1 MKAILAILVLLWT
14 SAMSWSQIPDAP
26 NPPRFFNNFSQTGII
41 SEEQGAE
48 LEAMLD
54 QFEQETSNEITVVMV
69 DDLGGDEAW
78 HYAAELGKKWGV
90 GKADKD
96 NGVVLLVKPTEE
108 NGGHQVF
115 IAPGAGLEGAIT
127 DISCGEIVDNELIPN
142 FKKGDYFAGIKNAI
156 TVLEKMAKGEIN
168 EKSYRK
174 ANHKN
179 DLVSSLFG
187 FLVIIIIVIL
197 LIRKGGRGGNGTTF
211 GRGGFFVGGF
221 GGGYGGGFG
230 GGSSGGGGFGGFGG
244 GSFGGGGSGGSW

>member
-1 MKAILAILVLLWT
+1 MRKIISLFLVCFTALFT
-14 SAMSWSQIPDAP
+14 WSQIPTAP

-54 QFEQETSNEITVVMV
+54 QFEQETSNEITVVIV
-69 DDLGGDEAW
+69 DDLNGDEAW
-78 HYAAELGKKWGV
+78 HYASELGEKWGV

-96 NGVVLLVKPTEE
+96 NGIIILVKPTKEK
-108 NGGHQVF
+108 GGHQVF
-115 IAPGAGLEGAIT
+115 ISPGRGLEGAVT

-142 FKKGDYFAGIKNAI
+142 FKKGDYFTGIKNAI
-156 TVLEKMAKGEIN
+156 VVLAKMAKGEIN

-174 ANHKN
+174 AIHKN
-179 DLVSSLFG
+179 DLVSSIFG
-187 FLVIIIIVIL
+187 FLLIIVLVIL

-221 GGGYGGGFG
+221 GTGGGFG
-230 GGSSGGGGFGGFGG
+230 GGSSGGGGFGG

>member
-1 MKAILAILVLLWT
+1 MKAILAIIVLLWT
-14 SAMSWSQIPDAP
+14 STISWSQIPDAP
-26 NPPRFFNNFSQTGII
+26 NPPRFFNNFSQTDII

-54 QFEQETSNEITVVMV
+54 QFEQETSNEITVVIV
-69 DDLGGDEAW
+69 DDLNGDEAW
-78 HYAAELGKKWGV
+78 HYASELGEKWGV

-96 NGVVLLVKPTEE
+96 NGIVILVKPTEE
-108 NGGHQVF
+108 KGGHQVF
-115 IAPGAGLEGAIT
+115 ISPGRGLEGAVT

-142 FKKGDYFAGIKNAI
+142 FKKGDYFTGIKNAI

-179 DLVSSLFG
+179 DLVSSIFG
-187 FLVIIIIVIL
+187 FLFIIILIIV

-230 GGSSGGGGFGGFGG
+230 GGSSGGGGFGG

>member
-1 MKAILAILVLLWT
+1 MKAILSILLVLYT
-14 SAMSWSQIPDAP
+14 YTISWSQIPDP
-26 NPPRFFNNFSQTGII
+26 MSPPRFVNNFSQTGIL
-41 SEEQGAE
+41 SETQEAE
-48 LEAMLD
+48 LEQMLD
-54 QFEQETSNEITVVMV
+54 AFEQETSNEITVVIV
-69 DDLGGDEAW
+69 DDMGGDEAW
-78 HYAAELGKKWGV
+78 HFATELGKKWGV

-127 DISCGEIVDNELIPN
+127 DISCGEIVDNELIPH
-142 FKKGDYFAGIKNAI
+142 FKKGDYFTGIKNAI
-156 TVLEKMAKGEIN
+156 IVLEKMAKGEIN

-174 ANHKN
+174 AKHKN
-179 DLVSSLFG
+179 DLTSSIIG
-187 FLVIIIIVIL
+187 FIFILIILVL

-221 GGGYGGGFG
+221 GGGFG

>member
-1 MKAILAILVLLWT
+1 MLEQA
-14 SAMSWSQIPDAP
+14 QI
-26 NPPRFFNNFSQTGII
+26 
-41 SEEQGAE
+41 EQR
-48 LEAMLD
+48 LD
-54 QFEQETSNEITVVMV
+54 QFEQETSNEITVVIV
-69 DDLGGDEAW
+69 DDLNGDEAW
-78 HYAAELGKKWGV
+78 NYASELGEKWGV

-96 NGVVLLVKPTEE
+96 NGIVILVKPTEE
-108 NGGHQVF
+108 KGGHQVF
-115 IAPGAGLEGAIT
+115 ISPGRGLEGAVT

-142 FKKGDYFAGIKNAI
+142 FKKGDYFTGIKNAI
-156 TVLEKMAKGEIN
+156 VVLAKMAKGEIN

-187 FLVIIIIVIL
+187 FLFILVIVIL

-221 GGGYGGGFG
+221 GAGGGFG

>member
-1 MKAILAILVLLWT
+1 MSKYSYLLLALLGFT
-14 SAMSWSQIPDAP
+14 TLFAQVPAAP
-26 NPPRFFNNFSQTGII
+26 SPARFLNNFSNTDIL
-41 SEEQGAE
+41 SAAEQAQIE
-48 LEAMLD
+48 QRLD
-54 QFEQETSNEITVVMV
+54 QFEQETSNEITLVII
-69 DDLGGDEAW
+69 DDLNGDEPW
-78 HYAAELGKKWGV
+78 HFATEIGEAWGV

-96 NGVVLLVKPTEE
+96 NGIVILVKPTEE
-108 NGGHQVF
+108 KGGHQVF
-115 IAPGAGLEGAIT
+115 ISPGRGLEGAVT

-142 FKKGDYFAGIKNAI
+142 FKKGDYFTGIKNAI
-156 TVLEKMAKGEIN
+156 VVLAKMAKGEIN

-187 FLVIIIIVIL
+187 FLFIIVIVIL

-221 GGGYGGGFG
+221 GGGGFG

>member
-1 MKAILAILVLLWT
+1 MRKIISLFLVCFTALF
-14 SAMSWSQIPDAP
+14 AWSQIPTAP

-48 LEAMLD
+48 LETMLD
-54 QFEQETSNEITVVMV
+54 QFEQETSNEITVVIV
-69 DDLGGDEAW
+69 DDINGDEAW
-78 HYAAELGKKWGV
+78 HYASELGEKWGV

-96 NGVVLLVKPTEE
+96 NGIIILVKPTKEK
-108 NGGHQVF
+108 GGHQVF
-115 IAPGAGLEGAIT
+115 ISPGRGLEGAVT

-142 FKKGDYFAGIKNAI
+142 FKKGDYFMGIKNAI
-156 TVLEKMAKGEIN
+156 VVLAKMAKGEIN

-174 ANHKN
+174 AIHKN
-179 DLVSSLFG
+179 DLVSSIFG
-187 FLVIIIIVIL
+187 FLLIIVLVIL

-221 GGGYGGGFG
+221 GAGGGFG

>member
-14 SAMSWSQIPDAP
+14 STISWSQIPDAP

-54 QFEQETSNEITVVMV
+54 QFEQETSNEITVVII

-78 HYAAELGKKWGV
+78 HFAAELGKKWGI

-96 NGVVLLVKPTEE
+96 NGVVLLVKPTED

-142 FKKGDYFAGIKNAI
+142 FKKGDYFTGIKNAI
-156 TVLEKMAKGEIN
+156 TILEKMAKGEIN
-168 EKSYRK
+168 QMSYRR
-174 ANHKN
+174 ANRKN
-179 DLVSSLFG
+179 DLAGSIFA
-187 FLVIIIIVIL
+187 FLAIIIIVIL

-221 GGGYGGGFG
+221 GGGFG

>member
-14 SAMSWSQIPDAP
+14 STMSWSQIPDAP
-26 NPPRFFNNFSQTGII
+26 NPPRFFNNFSQTSII

-54 QFEQETSNEITVVMV
+54 QFEQETSNEITVVII

-78 HYAAELGKKWGV
+78 HFAAELGKKWGV

-96 NGVVLLVKPTEE
+96 NGVVLLVKPTED

-142 FKKGDYFAGIKNAI
+142 FKKGDYFTGIKNAI

-168 EKSYRK
+168 QMSYRR
-174 ANHKN
+174 ANRKN
-179 DLVSSLFG
+179 DLAGSIFA
-187 FLVIIIIVIL
+187 FLAIIIIVIL

-221 GGGYGGGFG
+221 GGGFG

>member
-1 MKAILAILVLLWT
+1 MRKIISLFLVCFTALFT
-14 SAMSWSQIPDAP
+14 WSQIPTAP

-54 QFEQETSNEITVVMV
+54 QFEQETSNEITVISV
-69 DDLGGDEAW
+69 DDLNGDEAW
-78 HYAAELGKKWGV
+78 HYASELGEKWGV

-96 NGVVLLVKPTEE
+96 NGIVILVKPTKEK
-108 NGGHQVF
+108 GGHQVF
-115 IAPGAGLEGAIT
+115 ISPGRGLEGAVT

-142 FKKGDYFAGIKNAI
+142 FKKGDYFTGIKNAI
-156 TVLEKMAKGEIN
+156 VFLAKMAKGEIN

-174 ANHKN
+174 AIHKN
-179 DLVSSLFG
+179 DLVSSIFG
-187 FLVIIIIVIL
+187 FLFIIVLVIL

-221 GGGYGGGFG
+221 GAGGGFG

>member
-14 SAMSWSQIPDAP
+14 STISWSQIPDAP

-54 QFEQETSNEITVVMV
+54 QFEQETSNEITVVII

-78 HYAAELGKKWGV
+78 HFAAELGKKWGV

-142 FKKGDYFAGIKNAI
+142 FKKGDYFTGIKNAI

-174 ANHKN
+174 ANKKN
-179 DLVSSLFG
+179 DLVSSIFG
-187 FLVIIIIVIL
+187 FLFIIILIIV

-221 GGGYGGGFG
+221 GGGFG

>member
-14 SAMSWSQIPDAP
+14 STISWSQIPDAP
-26 NPPRFFNNFSQTGII
+26 NPPRFFNNFSQAGII

-54 QFEQETSNEITVVMV
+54 QFEQETSNEITVVII

-78 HYAAELGKKWGV
+78 HFAAELGKKWGV

-96 NGVVLLVKPTEE
+96 NGVVLLVKPTED

-142 FKKGDYFAGIKNAI
+142 FKKGDYFTGIKNAI

-174 ANHKN
+174 ANKKN
-179 DLVSSLFG
+179 DLVSSIFG
-187 FLVIIIIVIL
+187 FLFIIILIIV

-221 GGGYGGGFG
+221 GGGFG

>member
-14 SAMSWSQIPDAP
+14 STMSWSQIPDAP

-54 QFEQETSNEITVVMV
+54 QFEQETSNEITVVII

-78 HYAAELGKKWGV
+78 HFAAELGKKWGV

-96 NGVVLLVKPTEE
+96 NGVVLLVKPTED

-142 FKKGDYFAGIKNAI
+142 FKKGDYFTGIKNAI

-168 EKSYRK
+168 QMSYRR
-174 ANHKN
+174 ANRKN
-179 DLVSSLFG
+179 DLAGSIFA
-187 FLVIIIIVIL
+187 FLAIIIIVIL

-221 GGGYGGGFG
+221 GGGFG

>member
-1 MKAILAILVLLWT
+1 MRKIISLFLVCFTALFT
-14 SAMSWSQIPDAP
+14 WSQIPTAP

-54 QFEQETSNEITVVMV
+54 QFEQETSNEITVIIV
-69 DDLGGDEAW
+69 DDLNGDEAW
-78 HYAAELGKKWGV
+78 HYASELGEKWGV

-96 NGVVLLVKPTEE
+96 NGIIILVKPTKEK
-108 NGGHQVF
+108 GGHQVF
-115 IAPGAGLEGAIT
+115 ISPGRGLEGAVT

-142 FKKGDYFAGIKNAI
+142 FKKGDYFTGIKNAI
-156 TVLEKMAKGEIN
+156 VVLAKMAKGEIN

-174 ANHKN
+174 AIHKN
-179 DLVSSLFG
+179 DLVSSIFG
-187 FLVIIIIVIL
+187 FLFIIVLVIL

-221 GGGYGGGFG
+221 GAGGGFG

>member
-1 MKAILAILVLLWT
+1 MRKIISLFLVCFTALFT
-14 SAMSWSQIPDAP
+14 WSQIPTAP

-54 QFEQETSNEITVVMV
+54 QFEQETSNEITVVIV
-69 DDLGGDEAW
+69 DDLNGDEAW
-78 HYAAELGKKWGV
+78 HYASELGEKWGV

-96 NGVVLLVKPTEE
+96 NGIIILVKTTKEK
-108 NGGHQVF
+108 GGHQVF
-115 IAPGAGLEGAIT
+115 ISPGRGLEGAVT

-142 FKKGDYFAGIKNAI
+142 FKKGDYFTGIKNAI
-156 TVLEKMAKGEIN
+156 VVLAKMAKGEIN

-174 ANHKN
+174 AIHKN
-179 DLVSSLFG
+179 DLVSSIFG
-187 FLVIIIIVIL
+187 FLLIIVLVIL

-221 GGGYGGGFG
+221 GTGGGFG
-230 GGSSGGGGFGGFGG
+230 GGSSGGGGFGG

>member
-1 MKAILAILVLLWT
+1 MRKIISLFLVCFTALFT
-14 SAMSWSQIPDAP
+14 WSQIPTAP

-54 QFEQETSNEITVVMV
+54 QFEQETSNEITVVIV
-69 DDLGGDEAW
+69 DDLNGDEAW
-78 HYAAELGKKWGV
+78 HYASELGEKWGV

-96 NGVVLLVKPTEE
+96 NGIIILVKPTKEK
-108 NGGHQVF
+108 GGHQVF
-115 IAPGAGLEGAIT
+115 ISPGRGLEGAVT

-142 FKKGDYFAGIKNAI
+142 FKKGDYFTGIKNAI
-156 TVLEKMAKGEIN
+156 VVLAKMAKGEIN

-174 ANHKN
+174 AIHKN
-179 DLVSSLFG
+179 DLVSSIFG
-187 FLVIIIIVIL
+187 FLFIIVLVIL

-221 GGGYGGGFG
+221 GAGGGFG

>member
-1 MKAILAILVLLWT
+1 MKAILAILLLVWT
-14 SAMSWSQIPDAP
+14 SAISWSQIPDAM
-26 NPPRFFNNFSQTGII
+26 NPPRFVNNFSQTGILN
-41 SEEQGAE
+41 SAQEEE
-48 LEAMLD
+48 LEQLLD
-54 QFEQETSNEITVVMV
+54 AFEQETSNEITVVIV

-78 HYAAELGKKWGV
+78 HFAAELGKKWGV

-108 NGGHQVF
+108 KGGHQIF

-127 DISCGEIVDNELIPN
+127 DISCGEIVDNELIPS
-142 FKKGDYFAGIKNAI
+142 FKKGDYFTGIKNAI
-156 TVLEKMAKGEIN
+156 IVLAKMAKGEIN

-174 ANHKN
+174 ANKKN
-179 DLVSSLFG
+179 DLVSSIFG
-187 FLVIIIIVIL
+187 FLFIIILIIV

-221 GGGYGGGFG
+221 GAGGGFG

>member
-1 MKAILAILVLLWT
+1 MSKTMTLFLVCLTALF
-14 SAMSWSQIPDAP
+14 AWSQVPVAP

-41 SEEQGAE
+41 SEAQGAE
-48 LEAMLD
+48 LEAILN
-54 QFEQETSNEITVVMV
+54 QFEQETSNEITVVIV

-78 HYAAELGKKWGV
+78 HFATELGEKWGV

-96 NGVVLLVKPTEE
+96 NGIVILVKPTEE
-108 NGGHQVF
+108 KGGHQVF
-115 IAPGAGLEGAIT
+115 ISPGRGLEGAIT

-142 FKKGDYFAGIKNAI
+142 FKKGDYFTGIKNAVS
-156 TVLEKMAKGEIN
+156 VLGKMAKGEIN

-174 ANHKN
+174 ANRKN
-179 DLVSSLFG
+179 DLVSSIFG

-221 GGGYGGGFG
+221 GGGGFG

>member
-1 MKAILAILVLLWT
+1 MRKIISLFLVCFTALF
-14 SAMSWSQIPDAP
+14 AWSQVPDAP

-54 QFEQETSNEITVVMV
+54 QFEQETSNEITVVIV
-69 DDLGGDEAW
+69 DDLNGDEAW
-78 HYAAELGKKWGV
+78 HYASELGEKWGV

-96 NGVVLLVKPTEE
+96 NGIVILVKPTEE
-108 NGGHQVF
+108 KGGHQVF
-115 IAPGAGLEGAIT
+115 ISPGRGLEGAVT

-142 FKKGDYFAGIKNAI
+142 FKKGDYFTGIKNAI
-156 TVLEKMAKGEIN
+156 VVLAKMAKGEIN

-187 FLVIIIIVIL
+187 FLFIIVIVIL

-221 GGGYGGGFG
+221 GGGGF
-230 GGSSGGGGFGGFGG
+230 GGGGFGGFGG

>member
-1 MKAILAILVLLWT
+1 MRKILVLFITCFTALF
-14 SAMSWSQIPDAP
+14 AWSQVPDAP

-41 SEEQGAE
+41 SEAQGAE
-48 LEAMLD
+48 LEQMLD
-54 QFEQETSNEITVVMV
+54 AFEQETSNEITVVII

-78 HYAAELGKKWGV
+78 HFATELGKKWAV

-96 NGVVLLVKPTEE
+96 NGVVILVKPTKEK
-108 NGGHQVF
+108 GGHQVF

-142 FKKGDYFAGIKNAI
+142 FKKGDYFTGIKNAVVI
-156 TVLEKMAKGEIN
+156 LEKMAKGEIN

-174 ANHKN
+174 ANRKN
-179 DLVSSLFG
+179 DLTSSIIG
-187 FLVIIIIVIL
+187 FIFILIIVIL
-197 LIRKGGRGGNGTTF
+197 VMRKGGRGGNGTTF

-221 GGGYGGGFG
+221 GAGGGFG

-244 GSFGGGGSGGSW
+244 GGFGGGGSGGSW

>member
-1 MKAILAILVLLWT
+1 MRKIISLFLVCFTALFT
-14 SAMSWSQIPDAP
+14 WSQIPTAP

-54 QFEQETSNEITVVMV
+54 QFEQETSNEITVVIV
-69 DDLGGDEAW
+69 DDIDGDEAW
-78 HYAAELGKKWGV
+78 RYAAELGEKWGV

-96 NGVVLLVKPTEE
+96 NGIVILVKPTKEK
-108 NGGHQVF
+108 GGHQVF
-115 IAPGAGLEGAIT
+115 ISPGRGLEGAVT

-142 FKKGDYFAGIKNAI
+142 FKKGDYFTGIKNAI
-156 TVLEKMAKGEIN
+156 VVLAKMAKGEIN

-174 ANHKN
+174 AIHKN
-179 DLVSSLFG
+179 DLVSSIFG
-187 FLVIIIIVIL
+187 FLFIIVLVIL

-221 GGGYGGGFG
+221 GAGGGFG

>member
-14 SAMSWSQIPDAP
+14 SAISWSQIPDAP
-26 NPPRFFNNFSQTGII
+26 NPPRFFNNFSQTDII

-54 QFEQETSNEITVVMV
+54 QFEQETSNEITVVIV
-69 DDLGGDEAW
+69 DDLNDDEAW
-78 HYAAELGKKWGV
+78 HYASELGEKWGV

-96 NGVVLLVKPTEE
+96 NGIVILVKPTEE
-108 NGGHQVF
+108 KGGHQVF
-115 IAPGAGLEGAIT
+115 ISPGRGLEGAVT

-142 FKKGDYFAGIKNAI
+142 FKKGDYFTGIKNAI
-156 TVLEKMAKGEIN
+156 VVLEKMAKGEIN
-168 EKSYRK
+168 QMSYRR
-174 ANHKN
+174 ANRKN
-179 DLVSSLFG
+179 DTAGSIFA
-187 FLVIIIIVIL
+187 FLAIIIIVIL

-221 GGGYGGGFG
+221 GAGGGFG

>member
-14 SAMSWSQIPDAP
+14 SAISWSQIPDP
-26 NPPRFFNNFSQTGII
+26 MNPPRFVNNFSQTGIL
-41 SEEQGAE
+41 SSVQEEE
-48 LEAMLD
+48 LEQLLD
-54 QFEQETSNEITVVMV
+54 AFEQETSNEITVVIV

-78 HYAAELGKKWGV
+78 HYASELGEKWGI

-96 NGVVLLVKPTEE
+96 NGIVILVKPTEE
-108 NGGHQVF
+108 KGGHQVF
-115 IAPGAGLEGAIT
+115 ISPGRGLEGAVT

-142 FKKGDYFAGIKNAI
+142 FKKGDYFTGIKNAI
-156 TVLEKMAKGEIN
+156 VVLEKMAKGEIN

-174 ANHKN
+174 ANKKN
-179 DLVSSLFG
+179 DLVSSIFG
-187 FLVIIIIVIL
+187 FLFIIILIIV

-221 GGGYGGGFG
+221 GAGGGFG
-230 GGSSGGGGFGGFGG
+230 GGSSSGGGFGGFGG

>member
-1 MKAILAILVLLWT
+1 MRKIISLFLVCFTALFT
-14 SAMSWSQIPDAP
+14 WSQIPTAP

-54 QFEQETSNEITVVMV
+54 QFEQETSNEITVVIV
-69 DDLGGDEAW
+69 DDIDGDEAW
-78 HYAAELGKKWGV
+78 RYAAELGEKWGV

-96 NGVVLLVKPTEE
+96 NGIVILVKPTKEK
-108 NGGHQVF
+108 GGHQVF
-115 IAPGAGLEGAIT
+115 ISPGRGLEGAVT

-142 FKKGDYFAGIKNAI
+142 FKKGDYFTGIKNAI
-156 TVLEKMAKGEIN
+156 VVLAKMAKGEIN

-174 ANHKN
+174 AIHKN
-179 DLVSSLFG
+179 DLVSSIFG
-187 FLVIIIIVIL
+187 FLLIIVLVIL

-221 GGGYGGGFG
+221 GAGGGFG

>member
-1 MKAILAILVLLWT
+1 MRKIISLFLVCFTALF
-14 SAMSWSQIPDAP
+14 AWSQIPTAP

-48 LEAMLD
+48 LETMLD
-54 QFEQETSNEITVVMV
+54 QFEQETSNEITVVIV
-69 DDLGGDEAW
+69 DDINGDEAW
-78 HYAAELGKKWGV
+78 HYASELGEKWGV

-96 NGVVLLVKPTEE
+96 NGIIILVKPTKEK
-108 NGGHQVF
+108 GGHQVF
-115 IAPGAGLEGAIT
+115 ISPGRGLEGAVT

-142 FKKGDYFAGIKNAI
+142 FKKGDYFTGIKNAI
-156 TVLEKMAKGEIN
+156 VVLAKMAKGEIN

-174 ANHKN
+174 AIHKN
-179 DLVSSLFG
+179 DLVSSIFG
-187 FLVIIIIVIL
+187 FLLIIVLVIL

-221 GGGYGGGFG
+221 GAGGGFG

>member
-14 SAMSWSQIPDAP
+14 STISWSQIPDAP

-54 QFEQETSNEITVVMV
+54 QFEQETSNEITVVII

-78 HYAAELGKKWGV
+78 HFAAELGKKWGV

-96 NGVVLLVKPTEE
+96 NGVVLLVKPTED

-142 FKKGDYFAGIKNAI
+142 FKKGDYFTGIKNAI

-174 ANHKN
+174 ANKKN
-179 DLVSSLFG
+179 DLVSSIFG
-187 FLVIIIIVIL
+187 FLFIIILIIV

>member
-1 MKAILAILVLLWT
+1 MRKIIILFLVCFTALF
-14 SAMSWSQIPDAP
+14 AWSQVPDAP

-54 QFEQETSNEITVVMV
+54 QFEQETSNEITVVIV
-69 DDLGGDEAW
+69 DDLNGDEAW
-78 HYAAELGKKWGV
+78 HYASELGEKWGV

-96 NGVVLLVKPTEE
+96 NGIIILVKPTKEK
-108 NGGHQVF
+108 GGHQVF
-115 IAPGAGLEGAIT
+115 ISPGRGLEGAVT

-142 FKKGDYFAGIKNAI
+142 FKKGDYFTGIKNAI
-156 TVLEKMAKGEIN
+156 VVLAKMAKGEIN

-174 ANHKN
+174 AIHKN
-179 DLVSSLFG
+179 DLVSSIFG
-187 FLVIIIIVIL
+187 FLLIIVLVIL

-221 GGGYGGGFG
+221 GAGGGFG

>member
-14 SAMSWSQIPDAP
+14 STISWSQIPDAP

-54 QFEQETSNEITVVMV
+54 QFEQETSNEITVVII

-78 HYAAELGKKWGV
+78 HFAAELGKKWGV

-142 FKKGDYFAGIKNAI
+142 FKKEDYFTGIKNAI
-156 TVLEKMAKGEIN
+156 IVLEKMAKGEIN

>member
-1 MKAILAILVLLWT
+1 MKAILAILLLVWT
-14 SAMSWSQIPDAP
+14 SAISWSQIPDAM
-26 NPPRFFNNFSQTGII
+26 NPPRFVNNFSQTGILN
-41 SEEQGAE
+41 SAQEEE
-48 LEAMLD
+48 LEQLLD
-54 QFEQETSNEITVVMV
+54 AFEQETSNEITVVIV

-78 HYAAELGKKWGV
+78 HFAAELGKKWGV

-108 NGGHQVF
+108 KGGHQVF

-127 DISCGEIVDNELIPN
+127 DISCGEIVDNELIPS
-142 FKKGDYFAGIKNAI
+142 FKKGDYFTGIKNAI
-156 TVLEKMAKGEIN
+156 IVLAKMAKGEIN

-174 ANHKN
+174 ANKKN
-179 DLVSSLFG
+179 DLVSSIFG
-187 FLVIIIIVIL
+187 FLFIIILIIV

-221 GGGYGGGFG
+221 GAGGGFG

>member
-14 SAMSWSQIPDAP
+14 SAIGWSQIPDAP
-26 NPPRFFNNFSQTGII
+26 NPPRFFNNFSQTGIV

-54 QFEQETSNEITVVMV
+54 AFEQETSNEITVVIV
-69 DDLGGDEAW
+69 DDINGDEAW
-78 HYAAELGKKWGV
+78 HYASEIGEKWGV

-96 NGVVLLVKPTEE
+96 NGIVILVKPTEE
-108 NGGHQVF
+108 KGGHQVF
-115 IAPGAGLEGAIT
+115 ISPGRGLEGDVT

-142 FKKGDYFAGIKNAI
+142 FKKGDYFTGIKNAI
-156 TVLEKMAKGEIN
+156 VVLEKMAKGEIN

-179 DLVSSLFG
+179 DLASSIFG
-187 FLVIIIIVIL
+187 FLFILVIVIL

-221 GGGYGGGFG
+221 GGGGFG

>member
-1 MKAILAILVLLWT
+1 MRKIISLFLVCFTALFAWN
-14 SAMSWSQIPDAP
+14 QIPTAP

-54 QFEQETSNEITVVMV
+54 QFEQETSNEITVVIV
-69 DDLGGDEAW
+69 DDLNGDEAW
-78 HYAAELGKKWGV
+78 HYASELGEKWGV

-96 NGVVLLVKPTEE
+96 NGIIILVKPTKEK
-108 NGGHQVF
+108 GGHQVF
-115 IAPGAGLEGAIT
+115 ISPGRGLEGAVT

-142 FKKGDYFAGIKNAI
+142 FKKGDYFTGIKNAI
-156 TVLEKMAKGEIN
+156 VVLAKMAKGEIN

-174 ANHKN
+174 AIHKN
-179 DLVSSLFG
+179 DLVSSIFG
-187 FLVIIIIVIL
+187 FLLILVIVIL

-221 GGGYGGGFG
+221 GAGGGFG

>member
-14 SAMSWSQIPDAP
+14 SAISWSQIPDP
-26 NPPRFFNNFSQTGII
+26 MNPPRFVNNFSQTGIL
-41 SEEQGAE
+41 SSVQEEE
-48 LEAMLD
+48 LEQLLD
-54 QFEQETSNEITVVMV
+54 AFEQETSNEITVVIV

-78 HYAAELGKKWGV
+78 HFAAELGKKWGV

-96 NGVVLLVKPTEE
+96 NGLVLLVKPTEE
-108 NGGHQVF
+108 KGGHQVF

-127 DISCGEIVDNELIPN
+127 DISCGEIVDNELIPS
-142 FKKGDYFAGIKNAI
+142 FKKGDYFTGIKNAVI
-156 TVLEKMAKGEIN
+156 VLAKMAKGEIN

-174 ANHKN
+174 ANKKN
-179 DLVSSLFG
+179 DLVSSIFG
-187 FLVIIIIVIL
+187 FLFIIILIIV

-221 GGGYGGGFG
+221 GAGGGFG

>member
-1 MKAILAILVLLWT
+1 MRKIISLFLVCFTALF
-14 SAMSWSQIPDAP
+14 AWSQIPTAP

-54 QFEQETSNEITVVMV
+54 QFEQETSNEITVVIV
-69 DDLGGDEAW
+69 DDLNGDEAW
-78 HYAAELGKKWGV
+78 HYASELGEKWGV

-96 NGVVLLVKPTEE
+96 NGIIILVKPTKEK
-108 NGGHQVF
+108 GGHQVF
-115 IAPGAGLEGAIT
+115 ISPGRGLEGAVT

-142 FKKGDYFAGIKNAI
+142 FKKGDYFTGIKNAI
-156 TVLEKMAKGEIN
+156 VVLAKMAKGEIN

-174 ANHKN
+174 AIHKN
-179 DLVSSLFG
+179 DLVSSIFG
-187 FLVIIIIVIL
+187 FLLIIVLVIL

-221 GGGYGGGFG
+221 GAGGGFG